1 MSKTFIKS
9 SVITLIFS
17 LCIAIFSPGLALG
30 ADNTAIP
37 ENSESEFITDSQIE
51 ILENTPIDLLETVPL
66 DTLEDHII
74 DDPYVEIE
82 EIENYDDSDNNFS
95 IFAQK
100 HEYYPAGGIPG
111 KVPTIKRINA
121 TTVQVK
127 VYKTYNTTVFKNL
140 VNGHLA
146 GKYHPVTKIIFNY
159 QGFPI
164 FAGPKFKI
172 SAKYWKSN
180 NTTIWNQIKG
190 NVKDELKT
198 NADFKKQFTQKEI
211 SDINKGIKPAN
222 FRIHHHQNTGE
233 IQLVHK
239 NLHEKTGHTG
249 GKTIWGNYK

>member
-30 ADNTAIP
+30 ADNKVVST
-37 ENSESEFITDSQIE
+37 NLESEFITDSQIE

-74 DDPYVEIE
+74 DDPYNETE
-82 EIENYDDSDNNFS
+82 RIENSSNSDNNFS
-95 IFAQK
+95 ILVQK

-111 KVPTIKRINA
+111 KVPTVKRINA
-121 TTVQVK
+121 KTVQVK
-127 VYKTYNTTVFKNL
+127 VYKTYNTTLFKNL

-146 GKYHPVTKIIFNY
+146 GKYHPVTKVIFTY

-164 FAGPKFKI
+164 FPGPTFKI
-172 SAKYWKSN
+172 SAKYWKSS

-190 NVKDELKT
+190 NVKAELKT
-198 NADFKKQFTQKEI
+198 NTKFKKLFTQREI

-239 NLHEKTGHTG
+239 NLHDKTGHTG
-249 GKTIWGNYK
+249 GKTIWGSYK